1 MEQRKRALEELVD
14 CGQGKMKP
22 SCRQCGSPLHVSF
35 CNLGMSPL
43 ANSLVEQHRGNA
55 AENHYPLE
63 LFVCSSCLLVQL
75 DAFETPDAIFSNYSY
90 FSSYSSTWLQH
101 AKSYVDKVCSEFK
114 FDQGSQVV
122 EIASNDGY
130 LLKEFI
136 RRAIPA
142 VGIEPAVNVAKAA
155 QEAGVPTIN
164 EFFGSDLARQLIG
177 QGLGADLIVANNVLA
192 HVPDLRDFVS
202 GLKLLLKPTGI
213 MTIEFPHLLRLI
225 KEVQFDTVYHEHFSY
240 FSFFAAEKLMAM
252 HGLQVFDVDRL
263 DTHGGSL
270 RLYVTHEERSLKPTA
285 AVRLL
290 REEESRSGLLSI
302 GGAYQRFPE
311 LVRGIRRNL
320 LRFLLDAEE
329 SGKTV
334 VGYGAPAKAVTLL
347 SYCGIGPDLVKF
359 TVDRSPHKQGRLL
372 PGSRLPI
379 YEPDRIKLAKP
390 DYILIFP
397 WNLKDEIMD
406 QLSYVR
412 AWGAK
417 FVVAIPEVAII
428 P

>member
-14 CGQGKMKP
+14 GGRGKTKS
-22 SCRQCGSPLHVSF
+22 SCRQCGSALDVSF
-35 CNLGMSPL
+35 CNLGTSPL
-43 ANSLVEQHRGNA
+43 ANSLVEQKDRNA
-55 AENHYPLE
+55 AEKHYPLE
-63 LFVCSSCLLVQL
+63 LFVCSNCFLVQL

-90 FSSYSSTWLQH
+90 FSSYSSTWLEH
-101 AKSYVDKVCSEFK
+101 AKSYVDKVCSQFK
-114 FDQGSQVV
+114 FDKRSQVV

-164 EFFGSDLARQLIG
+164 EFFGTRLASQLT
-177 QGLGADLIVANNVLA
+177 QEGLSADLIVANNVLA
-192 HVPDLRDFVS
+192 HVPDLRDFVG
-202 GLKLLLKPTGI
+202 GLKILLAPTGI

-225 KEVQFDTVYHEHFSY
+225 REVQFDTVYHEHFSY
-240 FSFFAAEKLMAM
+240 FSFFAAENLMAM

-270 RLYVTHEERSLKPTA
+270 RLYVAHESRSLCQTA
-285 AVRLL
+285 AVEAL
-290 REEESRSGLLSI
+290 RKDELDAGLLDI
-302 GGAYQRFPE
+302 DAYQSFPA
-311 LVRGIRRNL
+311 LVRGVRRSL

-329 SGKTV
+329 DGKIV

-347 SYCGIGPDLVKF
+347 SYCGIGSDLIKF

-379 YEPDRIKLAKP
+379 FETDRIALTKP

-397 WNLKDEIMD
+397 WNIKDEIIE
-406 QLSYVR
+406 QLSYAR
-412 AWGAK
+412 SWGAK
-417 FVVAIPEVAII
+417 FVVPIPEVTII